1 MQTQLEFIDYAI
13 IIGFF
18 IVSLL
23 IGVFVSRQSGKSSED
38 FFLSGRSMPWWLLGV
53 SMVATTFAADTPG
66 LVTDLVR
73 GNGGVSANWV
83 WWAFLLTGLLTVFF
97 YSSLWRRSGITT
109 DLEYYEMRYKGK
121 SASFLRGFR
130 AVYLGVIFNI
140 ITMAGV
146 CLAGIKI
153 GNILLGWEAWETLL
167 YAGTVTVIYSAMG
180 GLKSVLI
187 TDFFQF
193 AIAMIGSV
201 WATVYIVNLPE
212 VGGLEALVLNN
223 SVKDNLSI
231 LPHGVDTETLITL
244 LIIPL
249 AVQWWSV
256 WYPGAEPGGG
266 GYIAQRMLAAK
277 NEKHATFATLFF
289 NFAHYALR
297 PWPWILVGLA
307 SLIVY
312 PKLMTDDDSTI
323 EIATERM
330 IQLDNEVN
338 ESSFE
343 LFDAYLLKQMANDES
358 NKEEYIRIQ
367 ELSKKSSHTYQ
378 MKAMVYLYD
387 QKSNH
392 GKEDVDILKTESLVS
407 LYLGNP
413 MVTPDKLGHD
423 LAYSAMVSKLPK
435 GLIGLVVASLI
446 AAFMSTISTQL
457 NWGSSY
463 IVNDLYKRF
472 INKEASN
479 KSQVTVGRI
488 SIVLL
493 MLFAA
498 LLSLVFENAK
508 AVFDIMLAVGAGT
521 GLLFILRWFWSRINP
536 YSEIAAMIISF
547 IVAFFFFINGRLSE
561 KWIDLP
567 GYMELVVSVL
577 ITTAGWMIVTL
588 LSKPTD
594 EATMNSFNK
603 KIFPSGNKFENFE
616 YKVIGFV
623 AATFGIYAALFAT
636 GYAIYGEM
644 GRFVI
649 AFGIFMAAIAIILS
663 FRKKMFG

>member
-13 IIGFF
+13 IVGFF

-23 IGVFVSRQSGKSSED
+23 IGVLVSKQSSKSSED

-73 GNGGVSANWV
+73 GNGGVYANWV

-97 YSSLWRRSGITT
+97 YANLWRRSGVTT
-109 DLEYYEMRYKGK
+109 DLEYYELRYKGK

-167 YAGTVTVIYSAMG
+167 YAGTVTVVYSALG

-193 AIAMIGSV
+193 AIAMAGSI
-201 WATVYIVNLPE
+201 WATYYIVNLPD
-212 VGGLEALVLNN
+212 VGGLEAMVLNEN
-223 SVKDNLSI
+223 VKDSLSI
-231 LPHGVDTETLITL
+231 LPTGVDTETLITL

-312 PKLMTDDDSTI
+312 PKMVSGDDTSV
-323 EIATERM
+323 EIAEERM
-330 IQLDNEVN
+330 VQLDEGVN
-338 ESSFE
+338 EGTFV
-343 LFDAYLLKQMANDES
+343 LFNGYI
-358 NKEEYIRIQ
+358 EEQVTKDPALAEDYGRLQ
-367 ELSKKSSHTYQ
+367 GVVNEHSDTYQ
-378 MKAMVYLYD
+378 AKALVYLYD
-387 QKSNH
+387 QKSGH
-392 GKEDVDILKTESLVS
+392 GNADVDLLKMESLVS

-423 LAYSAMVSKLPK
+423 LAYSAMVSKLPS

-463 IVNDLYKRF
+463 IVNDVYKRF

-479 KSQVTVGRI
+479 KSQVMVGRI
-488 SIVLL
+488 AIVVL
-493 MLFAA
+493 MLAAA
-498 LLSLVFENAK
+498 LLSMVFENAK
-508 AVFDIMLAVGAGT
+508 SVFDIMLTVGAGT
-521 GLLFILRWFWSRINP
+521 GLLFILRWFWKRINP

-547 IVAFFFFINGRLSE
+547 AVALFFFINGKLDH
-561 KWIDLP
+561 KLIDLP
-567 GYMELVVSVL
+567 GHWELVLSVV
-577 ITTAGWMIVTL
+577 ITTVGWLVVTL
-588 LSKPTD
+588 LTKPTD
-594 EATMNSFNK
+594 NDTIKTFDQ
-603 KIFPSGNKFENFE
+603 KIFPSGNKFENF
-616 YKVIGFV
+616 GFKILGFF
-623 AATFGIYAALFAT
+623 AATFGIYSALFAT
-636 GYAIYGEM
+636 GYAIYGETSNFLLALAVF
-644 GRFVI
+644 GLCVAVI
-649 AFGIFMAAIAIILS
+649 LG
-663 FRKKMFG
+663 FRKKMFA

>member
-1 MQTQLEFIDYAI
+1 MGTQLAFVDYAI

-23 IGVFVSRQSGKSSED
+23 IGVLVSRQSGKSSED
-38 FFLSGRSMPWWLLGV
+38 FFLSGRNMPWWLLGV

-73 GNGGVSANWV
+73 GNGGVYANWV

-97 YSSLWRRSGITT
+97 YSNLWRRSGVTT
-109 DLEYYEMRYKGK
+109 DLEYYELRYKGK

-167 YAGTVTVIYSAMG
+167 YAGTVTVIYSALG

-193 AIAMIGSV
+193 AIAMVGSI
-201 WATVYIVNLPE
+201 WATYYIVNMPSI
-212 VGGLEALVLNN
+212 GGLEAMVLNEN
-223 SVKDNLSI
+223 VSDSLSI
-231 LPHGVDTETLITL
+231 LPSGLDTETLITL

-289 NFAHYALR
+289 NVAHYALR

-312 PKLMTDDDSTI
+312 PKLVSGDDANI
-323 EIATERM
+323 EIPEERM
-330 IQLDNEVN
+330 LQLDQDVDE
-338 ESSFE
+338 ESFV
-343 LFDAYLLKQMANDES
+343 LFNKFISDQIENQDS
-358 NKEEYIRIQ
+358 DKEEYIRL
-367 ELSKKSSHTYQ
+367 ENVVNSNPDTYQ
-378 MKAMVYLYD
+378 VKALVYLYD

-392 GKEDVDILKTESLVS
+392 GESDVDILKTESLVS

-413 MVTPDKLGHD
+413 LVTPDKLGHD

-463 IVNDLYKRF
+463 IVNDVYKRF

-479 KSQVTVGRI
+479 KSQVLVGRV

-493 MLFAA
+493 MLAAA
-498 LLSLVFENAK
+498 LLSMVFENAK
-508 AVFDIMLAVGAGT
+508 SVFDIMLAVGAGT
-521 GLLFILRWFWSRINP
+521 GLLFILRWFWKRINP
-536 YSEIAAMIISF
+536 YSEIAAMVISF
-547 IVAFFFFINGRLSE
+547 LVALFFFVNGKLSD
-561 KWIDLP
+561 KIIDLP
-567 GYMELVVSVL
+567 SHWILVLSVA
-577 ITTAGWMIVTL
+577 ITTVGWIVVTL
-588 LSKPTD
+588 LTNPTD
-594 EATMNSFNK
+594 EETINEFNE
-603 KIFPSGNKFENFE
+603 KIFPSGNKFENFGV
-616 YKVIGFV
+616 KVLGFF

-636 GYAIYGEM
+636 GYAIYGEAKEFM
-644 GRFVI
+644 I
-649 AFGIFMAAIAIILS
+649 AGGIFLVATTVIIR